1 MRRGWW
7 WEGSLS
13 LGKCVAGKAS
23 KIATCVARSMMLLFH
38 SDTTAS
44 GFERDLRN
52 LPPKSIDNTICRT
65 SDTAGTYMKLATV
78 P

>member
-1 MRRGWW
+1 
-7 WEGSLS
+7 
-13 LGKCVAGKAS
+13 
-23 KIATCVARSMMLLFH
+23 MLLFH